1 MKPMHKPTTEKE
13 TERVDLRTTAPTSL
27 KGRRLLNLLLSLLV
41 IAIGLVVATYIARK
55 APRAQKRAPAKIIPL
70 VEIQVVQPGKHR
82 VVVPA
87 MGTVVPAREVVLRSQ
102 VLGKVLSLHP
112 EFIEGGYITKGAEV
126 LQIDPEDY
134 QLAVTLAQAKV
145 KDAESGLEL
154 AEEEADA
161 AKEEW
166 GLLYGA
172 GTSTNDKPPPLVAK
186 EPQLAAAQARLKA
199 DQAELKQ
206 AELDLKRTSIQA
218 PFNGIVRS
226 KSVEIGS
233 LVTPQDSLAELVGV
247 DEYWIQ
253 ISVPVDYLKWI
264 IVPNRKGQRGSQ
276 MRVVRRNGNE
286 RTGEVIKLLG
296 DLETEGRMA
305 RILAAVKDP
314 LGLLNTGKTIRPLL
328 IGEYVRV
335 EVEGSLLSQVFS
347 IPRAALRDNNT
358 IWIVRDDST
367 LDIRP
372 VRTIWRDAQKVF
384 LDQGLNPGDKLVVS
398 DLAAPVVGMKVQVE
412 GAKAAEPHQRTELG
426 SG

>member
-1 MKPMHKPTTEKE
+1 
-13 TERVDLRTTAPTSL
+13 
-27 KGRRLLNLLLSLLV
+27 
-41 IAIGLVVATYIARK
+41 
-55 APRAQKRAPAKIIPL
+55 
-70 VEIQVVQPGKHR
+70 
-82 VVVPA
+82 
-87 MGTVVPAREVVLRSQ
+87 
-102 VLGKVLSLHP
+102 
-112 EFIEGGYITKGAEV
+112 
-126 LQIDPEDY
+126 
-134 QLAVTLAQAKV
+134 
-145 KDAESGLEL
+145 
-154 AEEEADA
+154 
-161 AKEEW
+161 
-166 GLLYGA
+166 
-172 GTSTNDKPPPLVAK
+172 
-186 EPQLAAAQARLKA
+186 
-199 DQAELKQ
+199 
-206 AELDLKRTSIQA
+206 
-218 PFNGIVRS
+218 
-226 KSVEIGS
+226 
-233 LVTPQDSLAELVGV
+233 VGV

>member
-1 MKPMHKPTTEKE
+1 MEKPI
-13 TERVDLRTTAPTSL
+13 TERHNEEIEGGAVPLTSL

-41 IAIGLVVATYIARK
+41 IVIGLVVATYITRK
-55 APRAQKRAPAKIIPL
+55 APKAQKRAPARVIPV

-102 VLGKVLSLHP
+102 VSGKVLSLHP
-112 EFIEGGYITKGAEV
+112 EFIQGGYITEGAQV
-126 LQIDPEDY
+126 LQIDPVDY
-134 QLAVTLAQAKV
+134 QLAVTLAEAKV

-166 GLLYGA
+166 RLLSGDDV
-172 GTSTNDKPPPLVAK
+172 STNDKPPPLVAK

-199 DQAELKQ
+199 DQAELEQ
-206 AELDLKRTSIQA
+206 AELDLKRTSIRA
-218 PFNGIVRS
+218 PFNGIVRT

-264 IVPNRKGQRGSQ
+264 IFPNRKGQRGSQ
-276 MRVVRRNGNE
+276 LRVVHRNGYE

-314 LGLLNTGKTIRPLL
+314 LGLKDSGQTTRPLL

-335 EVEGSLLSQVFS
+335 EIEGSLLTQVFS
-347 IPRAALRDNNT
+347 IPRGALRDNDT
-358 IWIVRDDST
+358 IWIVGDDST

-372 VRTIWRDAQKVF
+372 VRTIWRDAQTVF
-384 LDQGLNPGDKLVVS
+384 LDQGLNPGDKLIVS

-412 GAKAAEPHQRTELG
+412 GPKAAEPQQTTEMG